1 MAPEEGRIAMRTER
15 LVRYLTCAAVAV
27 LVLLTAGTAHGAPL
41 ILNGGF
47 ESGFASWTRADQ
59 LGSEGT
65 FFLQTGTSSPVNL
78 VQVPAPSQGVQAAM
92 SDAQGPGSHVLY
104 QDFVVPADAAAGTLS
119 FQLFIGNRAGMFVTP
134 NTLDFSTPTL
144 NQQARVDILRAGT
157 DPFSLLPADVL
168 LNVYRTNTGNP
179 AISGYN
185 TIVTDL
191 SALLAANAGNML
203 RLRFAETDNVFTFQ
217 FGVDAVSLET
227 SPIPEPVT
235 GLLIG
240 TGLAGLAA
248 RCRWRQGSK
257 G

>member
-1 MAPEEGRIAMRTER
+1 
-15 LVRYLTCAAVAV
+15 
-27 LVLLTAGTAHGAPL
+27 
-41 ILNGGF
+41 
-47 ESGFASWTRADQ
+47 
-59 LGSEGT
+59 
-65 FFLQTGTSSPVNL
+65 
-78 VQVPAPSQGVQAAM
+78 
-92 SDAQGPGSHVLY
+92 
-104 QDFVVPADAAAGTLS
+104 
-119 FQLFIGNRAGMFVTP
+119 MFVTP

-168 LNVYRTNTGNP
+168 LNVYRTNPGNP

-217 FGVDAVSLET
+217 LGVDAVSLET
-227 SPIPEPVT
+227 SQIPEPVT

-248 RCRWRQGSK
+248 RSRCRQGSR